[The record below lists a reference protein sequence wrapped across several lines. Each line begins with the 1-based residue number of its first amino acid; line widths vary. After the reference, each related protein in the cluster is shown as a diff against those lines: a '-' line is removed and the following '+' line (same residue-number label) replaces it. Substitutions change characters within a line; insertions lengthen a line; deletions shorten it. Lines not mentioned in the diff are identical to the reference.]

1 MLNMNLFRDKASM
14 SNLTKTF
21 FGFILGSFM
30 CQPVLG
36 QLGGTSTYSF
46 LSLPNAARVA
56 SLGGKLVSVHDDDL
70 NLAFQN
76 PALLNQTMHNH
87 LTFNYVGYF
96 ADTKFGYASYA
107 HKTGK
112 GIVAGGIHYINYGN
126 FVQAD
131 PTGQITGNFTASEY
145 ALNIMYSRPLDSAIS
160 VGVNVKPVYNSL
172 EKYSSF
178 GMAFDLGVSYTN
190 QNQLFNASLVLRNIG
205 TQLVVYYKN
214 ADREPLPFDIQAG
227 ISQKLEHAPFR
238 FFITAH
244 NLQRFDLTYDEN
256 EEDELTFFN
265 EGTGQKS
272 DIEILTDKF
281 MRHLIFGAEFTP
293 FNNFYLRLG
302 YNYQRR
308 QELKIE
314 SRTAMVGFSWG
325 FGLKINRFHLS
336 YGRSTYHL
344 AGASNHF
351 SISTNL
357 NEF

>member
-1 MLNMNLFRDKASM
+1 MMSKYPVKIVGFYFLVFNLMFS
-14 SNLTKTF
+14 
-21 FGFILGSFM
+21 GSKLSLA
-30 CQPVLG
+30 QV
-36 QLGGTSTYSF
+36 GGTSTYSF

-56 SLGGKLVSVHDDDL
+56 SLGGKLVSVYDDDL

-76 PALLNQTMHNH
+76 PALLNPSMHNH
-87 LTFNYVGYF
+87 LAFNYVGYF

-107 HKTGK
+107 RKTNSGTL
-112 GIVAGGIHYINYGN
+112 GAGIHYINYGD
-126 FVQAD
+126 FIQAD

-145 ALNIMYSRPLDSAIS
+145 ALNIMYSRPLDSLLTI
-160 VGVNVKPVYNSL
+160 GVNVKPVYNSL

-178 GMAFDLGVSYTN
+178 GMAFDLGLSYTN
-190 QNQLFNASLVLRNIG
+190 RNQLFNASLVLRNIG

-214 ADREPLPFDIQAG
+214 ADREPLPFDIQIG

-238 FFITAH
+238 LFATAH
-244 NLQRFDLTYDEN
+244 NLQRFDLTYEKD
-256 EEDELTFFN
+256 EEDTDLTFFN
-265 EGTGQKS
+265 EGTGEKS
-272 DIEILTDKF
+272 NVELLADKF
-281 MRHLIFGAEFTP
+281 MRHMIFGAEFTP
-293 FNNFYLRLG
+293 FNNFYLRMG

-325 FGLKINRFHLS
+325 FGIKINRFQLS
-336 YGRSTYHL
+336 YGRATYHL

-351 SISTNL
+351 SVTTNL